1 MYELRKMVELDL
13 LNLIKNP
20 MWVAYATLFP
30 ILLVMTLSFL
40 GGSGHVMRP
49 VDYFGITMML
59 FSALLSSSFSAN
71 AFMEERIKLPNMR
84 LIMLP
89 VPVYFIPLSKIVAT
103 FIFSVLF
110 YSLDG
115 LVLYG
120 VFQVNFGGPY
130 WPAVWL
136 LLIAVDLF
144 SIVLGILFC
153 TIFKTETT
161 ANQVTSLMVQT
172 LALLSGCFFPIY
184 VLGDKLGAVSQYS
197 PATMVINTLFEVIYD
212 GNFYHYYSALLV
224 ILSLSLV
231 GGMLSLRLFKGDDYL

>member
-13 LNLIKNP
+13 LNLMKNP

-40 GGSGHVMRP
+40 AGSGHVLRP

-59 FSALLSSSFSAN
+59 FAALLSSSFSAN

-84 LIMLP
+84 LIMMP

-110 YSLDG
+110 YTLDG
-115 LVLYG
+115 FVLHG
-120 VFQVNFGGPY
+120 IFQVNFGGLY
-130 WPAVWL
+130 WPAVWFL
-136 LLIAVDLF
+136 LVAVDLF
-144 SIVLGILFC
+144 SIVLGVLFC

-161 ANQVTSLMVQT
+161 ANQVTSLIVQT
-172 LALLSGCFFPIY
+172 FALLSGCFFPIY
-184 VLGDKLGAVSQYS
+184 VLGDTLGAVSQYS
-197 PATMVINTLFEVIYD
+197 PVTMVINTLFEVIYD
-212 GNFYHYYSALLV
+212 GNFYHYVGALLI
-224 ILSLSLV
+224 ILSLTFV
-231 GGMLSLRLFKGDDYL
+231 GGILSLRLFKGDDYL

>member
-144 SIVLGILFC
+144 SIVLGI
-153 TIFKTETT
+153 
-161 ANQVTSLMVQT
+161 
-172 LALLSGCFFPIY
+172 FF
-184 VLGDKLGAVSQYS
+184 VRFSKLKQRLIRS
-197 PATMVINTLFEVIYD
+197 PV
-212 GNFYHYYSALLV
+212 
-224 ILSLSLV
+224 
-231 GGMLSLRLFKGDDYL
+231 